1 MNIYIYGSNL
11 FKQEMFHIL
20 QDENIREKLDEI
32 NDTDE
37 LYGHIV
43 DIVVLDE
50 LKNTVIKH
58 SNSIF
63 LIDEAKIIQN
73 NIFTKYFKFYNA
85 SDGIERSFLEE
96 YETSIKVEVDDVG
109 NIAQYILD
117 RLDTYNTDTLM
128 SIEEIKDNN
137 NVSNISD
144 I

>member
-1 MNIYIYGSNL
+1 
-11 FKQEMFHIL
+11 MFHIL